1 MRGKKTDNAT
11 IYKIMVNC
19 FITNNCS
26 ETARQLGIPENTVN
40 KIFNEN
46 KNKEEFKKLW
56 ELKSDEFVEK
66 ADRIINKSI
75 NILERRLKT
84 AEESQDEL
92 EDLIDKIWDVDWD
105 EMGYTE
111 RQKLVGK
118 IREIQINKL
127 SELTTV
133 IGTMTDKKRLV
144 QNKSTENVKVS
155 YEETLKKVAEMDEF

>member
-56 ELKSDEFVEK
+56 EIKSDEFVEK
-66 ADRIINKSI
+66 ADRIINKAI
-75 NILERRLKT
+75 NILDRRLT
-84 AEESQDEL
+84 VAEENQDEL
-92 EDLIDKIWDVDWD
+92 DELIDKIWDIDID
-105 EMGYTE
+105 DLSYKEQE
-111 RQKLVGK
+111 KLINK
-118 IREIQINKL
+118 IKDLQINKL
-127 SELTTV
+127 SELSTV

-144 QNKSTENVKVS
+144 QNKSTENVAIT
-155 YEETLKKVAEMDEF
+155 YENTLKDVSDKEVY